1 MEVLN
6 IDPITHGLIGAA
18 LSSLSGHPMQL
29 NDPIFIGCTLGAM
42 VPDLDIVTHLKGRI
56 NYLLKHRGASHS
68 LLALGG
74 MALGLGSLVH
84 FIFPTSAWLTVV
96 FWTLLGTLSHG
107 IADLLNSY
115 GAQLL
120 WPFYKKKFTV
130 NMAMVTDPVIFVL
143 FLSSLIFSLRRPE
156 LAIYSTMTVLTVS
169 MIYLLIRE
177 IDRLNTR
184 KRLSQAFAVCVG
196 QIKVLPAMYRP
207 FNWSFLLYEED
218 RVSFGIMQKKEG
230 RILKSLPQWD
240 VEDPWI
246 NNALEGE
253 LADIFN
259 QFTPYYHVIRK
270 DVGLE
275 AKIQFVD
282 LRYWNKEDFLY
293 KGEVLV
299 CADGK
304 ITEER
309 FFSFGNKDSQG
320 IVLEY

>member
-18 LSSLSGHPMQL
+18 LANLSGHPIQI

-42 VPDLDIVTHLKGRI
+42 IPDLDIITHLKGRL

-74 MALGLGSLVH
+74 MALGLGTLVH
-84 FIFPTSAWLTVV
+84 YVFPTSSWLTVV

-130 NMAMVTDPVIFVL
+130 NMAMLTDPIIFVL
-143 FLSSLIFSLRRPE
+143 FLTSLIFSILQPE
-156 LAIYSTMTVLTVS
+156 YGLHSTLTVLGVA
-169 MIYLLIRE
+169 IGYLFIRE
-177 IDRLNTR
+177 LDRYKTR
-184 KRLSQAFAVCVG
+184 RKLEQAFGARSG

-207 FNWSFLLYEED
+207 FNWAFLLYEKNT
-218 RVSFGIMQKKEG
+218 VTFGIMQKKKAKV
-230 RILKSLPQWD
+230 LKVLPQWD
-240 VEDPWI
+240 SKDPLI
-246 NNALEGE
+246 SNAMAGE
-253 LADIFN
+253 LADIFTRL
-259 QFTPYYHVIRK
+259 TPYFHVVRE
-270 DVGLE
+270 DNGLE

-282 LRYWNKEDFLY
+282 LRYWDKEDFLY
-293 KGEVLV
+293 TGEVRI
-299 CADGK
+299 CSDGT
-304 ITEER
+304 ISEER
-309 FFSFGNKDSQG
+309 FFPFGNKKSQG

>member
-18 LSSLSGHPMQL
+18 ISSLSGHPMQL

-42 VPDLDIVTHLKGRI
+42 IPDLDIVTHLKGRI

-84 FIFPTSAWLTVV
+84 FIFPTSPWLTVV

-143 FLSSLIFSLRRPE
+143 FLSSLIFSLVQPE
-156 LAIYSTMTVLTVS
+156 LALFSTLTVLTIS
-169 MIYLLIRE
+169 MVYLVIRE

-184 KRLSQAFAVCVG
+184 KRLSQAFGVCG
-196 QIKVLPAMYRP
+196 EQIKVLPAMYRP
-207 FNWSFLLYEED
+207 LNWSFLLYEED
-218 RVSFGIMQKKEG
+218 RVSFGTMQKKEG
-230 RILKSLPQWD
+230 RILKTLPKWD
-240 VEDPWI
+240 AEDPWI

-270 DVGLE
+270 DIGQE

-309 FFSFGNKDSQG
+309 FFSFGNKSSQG